1 MCLHRVRVP
10 SERTP
15 RLRSVPSARDT
26 RSRVVTDRSAADV
39 PIRHRSAR
47 RVLHKK
53 DSAAS
58 VPIIRQRPKI
68 VVSVLIAVS
77 AASEVVRVRDLPSQ
91 RSAIKETSVAVTVPA
106 VMPIVQVVVPKVPS
120 LVVVR
125 KVVAQA
131 AVGIAR
137 VAMAKPSES
146 APSVNSTG

>member
-1 MCLHRVRVP
+1 M
-10 SERTP
+10 
-15 RLRSVPSARDT
+15 
-26 RSRVVTDRSAADV
+26 VTDRSAADV

-68 VVSVLIAVS
+68 VVSVLIAES

-131 AVGIAR
+131 AAGIAR

-146 APSVNSTG
+146 APSVSSTG

>member
-77 AASEVVRVRDLPSQ
+77 AASEVVRVRDRPSQ

-131 AVGIAR
+131 AAGIAR
-137 VAMAKPSES
+137 VAMAQPSES
-146 APSVNSTG
+146 APSVSSTG

>member
-1 MCLHRVRVP
+1 M
-10 SERTP
+10 
-15 RLRSVPSARDT
+15 
-26 RSRVVTDRSAADV
+26 VTDRSAADV

-125 KVVAQA
+125 KVVAA
-131 AVGIAR
+131 AAAGIDR

-146 APSVNSTG
+146 APSVSSTG

>member
-1 MCLHRVRVP
+1 M
-10 SERTP
+10 
-15 RLRSVPSARDT
+15 
-26 RSRVVTDRSAADV
+26 TDRSAADV

-91 RSAIKETSVAVTVPA
+91 RSAIKETRVAVTVPA

-131 AVGIAR
+131 AAGIAR
-137 VAMAKPSES
+137 VAMAQPSES
-146 APSVNSTG
+146 APSVSSTG

>member
-1 MCLHRVRVP
+1 M
-10 SERTP
+10 
-15 RLRSVPSARDT
+15 
-26 RSRVVTDRSAADV
+26 VTDRSAADV

-131 AVGIAR
+131 AAGIAR
-137 VAMAKPSES
+137 VAMAQPSES
-146 APSVNSTG
+146 APSVSSTG

>member
-1 MCLHRVRVP
+1 M
-10 SERTP
+10 
-15 RLRSVPSARDT
+15 
-26 RSRVVTDRSAADV
+26 TDRSAADV

-131 AVGIAR
+131 AAGIAR

-146 APSVNSTG
+146 APSVSSTG